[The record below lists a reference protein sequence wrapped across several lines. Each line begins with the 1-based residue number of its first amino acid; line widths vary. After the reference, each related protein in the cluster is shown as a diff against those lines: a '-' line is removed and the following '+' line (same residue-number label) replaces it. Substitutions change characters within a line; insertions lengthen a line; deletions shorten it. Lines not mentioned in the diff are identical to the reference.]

1 MTTKKYKHYTYT
13 GSERFFRHKGSE
25 RFLGARGSAVARL
38 SRDKSAAAE
47 ATAEKQNG

>member
-25 RFLGARGSAVARL
+25 RFFRCKGFRRREVMAGQV
-38 SRDKSAAAE
+38 SRR
-47 ATAEKQNG
+47 